1 MRCFVGVPVE
11 PLLGV
16 ELLSLRDDMLA
27 GLGGGCPRAV
37 PAANFHLTLAFL
49 GEQPDDSVTLLDA
62 LLAELAGRH
71 HALVQPLEQVSLFP
85 DNRARLL
92 AAHGPGTP
100 ALLSLAE
107 DLQQRLADT
116 LPGYQPE
123 RRTFRPHVTLA
134 RLDLPVVPA
143 PLRVVA
149 LPLRVEALVLYR
161 SDQVNGKTVYRLLRQ
176 AELPGAR
183 VR

>member
-71 HALVQPLEQVSLFP
+71 HALVP